1 MRPVTTQPDARGDG
15 LFIADFCPRLGA
27 YLAQQHARGYDA
39 VAARAQFVVW
49 LGVHADGASGLTA
62 EEETELAAR
71 IAAGRRAEDSLAAGG
86 ALPAETRAHLER
98 VAEDGGLAGDRL
110 VEGSHWLVVSLAQ
123 RFAGRGVPFPELVE
137 AGSTGLARAAGNY
150 DPARGYRFTTYAT
163 WWIRQAITRAVAGRL
178 GLPRVPVQ
186 ALGADGTDELTAAE
200 QRLLEAVGREP
211 TPEEL
216 AAELDLP
223 RAVSSRGGRPG

>member
-1 MRPVTTQPDARGDG
+1 MTPVTTQPGARGEG

-27 YLAQQHARGYDA
+27 YLSQQHSRGYDA
-39 VAARAQFVVW
+39 VAARARFVLW
-49 LGVHADGASGLTA
+49 LGVHADGASRLIA

-86 ALPAETRAHLER
+86 AQPAETRAHLER

-110 VEGSHWLVVSLAQ
+110 AGASLWLVISLAQ

-137 AGSTGLARAAGNY
+137 AGNVGLARAAEKY
-150 DPARGYRFTTYAT
+150 DPAKGYRFTTYAT

-178 GLPRVPVQ
+178 GLPCVPAQ
-186 ALGADGTDELTAAE
+186 APGAGGTDELVAAE
-200 QRLLEAVGREP
+200 RRLLEAVGREP

-223 RAVSSRGGRPG
+223 LGSQLA